1 LCYLSRHEDFS
12 YVRNFYMNDWREL
25 PPLNALK
32 AFAAF
37 AETGGVAK
45 AGAAL
50 GVSHAAISQQIRQLE
65 SQMGLAL
72 VSRESRELV
81 LTAQGKSL
89 ADTALAAFGKI
100 AEVSSVL
107 TGADAGRPLQITT
120 TPSFAV
126 GWLMPRLADFRSRH
140 PGVDLVIDP
149 TPELRK
155 LGPEGADIA
164 FRYGNGD
171 WPGLQ
176 AQLLVRSTIVVVA
189 APDLIS
195 PKQVHDV
202 SDLAELP
209 WLQELGTSETTAFLE
224 KYGVERGG
232 RFGLTSLPGNLML
245 DAARA
250 GQGVAV
256 IARAFVEADVAAG
269 RLHVLV
275 EDDEREGYFL
285 VAPSG
290 VLRPKAKAFAQWALR
305 QSREKLVV

>member
-1 LCYLSRHEDFS
+1 
-12 YVRNFYMNDWREL
+12 
-25 PPLNALK
+25 
-32 AFAAF
+32 
-37 AETGGVAK
+37 
-45 AGAAL
+45 
-50 GVSHAAISQQIRQLE
+50 
-65 SQMGLAL
+65 MGLAL

-126 GWLMPRLADFRSRH
+126 GWLMPRLADFRNRH

-149 TPELRK
+149 TPELSK

-195 PKQVHDV
+195 PKQVHEV
-202 SDLAELP
+202 SDLADLP
-209 WLQELGTSETTAFLE
+209 WL
-224 KYGVERGG
+224 
-232 RFGLTSLPGNLML
+232 
-245 DAARA
+245 
-250 GQGVAV
+250 
-256 IARAFVEADVAAG
+256 
-269 RLHVLV
+269 
-275 EDDEREGYFL
+275 
-285 VAPSG
+285 
-290 VLRPKAKAFAQWALR
+290 
-305 QSREKLVV
+305 